1 MKLKTFLDRVYSQDR
16 LRKALI
22 KENPQ
27 FNVIYGRRYIDKSTL
42 IKETLS
48 KQYIYFLS
56 DNTNEADQRF
66 LLAKTIALNTPYFD
80 RVIYSN
86 RESLYSSNPS

>member
-22 KENPQ
+22 KE
-27 FNVIYGRRYIDKSTL
+27 
-42 IKETLS
+42 TLS

-56 DNTNEADQRF
+56 DQSNKADQRF
-66 LLAKTIALNTPYFD
+66 LLAKTISLNTPYFD
-80 RVIYSN
+80 RDIYSN
-86 RESLYSSNPS
+86 RESLYS

>member
-22 KENPQ
+22 KE
-27 FNVIYGRRYIDKSTL
+27 
-42 IKETLS
+42 TLS

-56 DNTNEADQRF
+56 DQSNEADQRF
-66 LLAKTIALNTPYFD
+66 LLAKSISLNTPYFD
-80 RVIYSN
+80 RDNYSY
-86 RESLYSSNPS
+86 RESLYS